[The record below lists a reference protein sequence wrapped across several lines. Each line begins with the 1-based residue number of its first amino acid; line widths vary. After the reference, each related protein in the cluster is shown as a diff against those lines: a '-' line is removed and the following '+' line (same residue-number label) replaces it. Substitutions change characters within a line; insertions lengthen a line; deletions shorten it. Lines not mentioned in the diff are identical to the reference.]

1 MSPRYA
7 GPFTTIFTQPYG
19 KGLSSSLSWSRA
31 LRDFWISASL
41 VTRES
46 KTVGQVAASWK
57 EGRERANQRGEGEGG
72 ISYPSNEN
80 PFRSVAQPLE
90 WRAISAITTEKKEKK
105 EIVRD
110 DISYSL
116 SPLFIPHPPLPYSS
130 FFLPRCQLL
139 PEWRNLA
146 VT

>member
-7 GPFTTIFTQPYG
+7 GPFTISTQPYE

-72 ISYPSNEN
+72 YRTLPARTLSEASRN
-80 PFRSVAQPLE
+80 PLNGERSLRLQP
-90 WRAISAITTEKKEKK
+90 KKKK
-105 EIVRD
+105 KKKLCEMTSRT
-110 DISYSL
+110 L
-116 SPLFIPHPPLPYSS
+116 SPPFIPHPPLAYSS